1 MLSRQFLL
9 DFKRAT
15 EGKWKTQE
23 LNPHIY
29 GFQFQAGTCW
39 NPGLT
44 NTEISMYQEEVK
56 VVFSDD
62 FREFLTVMNGTDL
75 PTRNIYG
82 NSGEPPCDSVGVY
95 SYPRDVHIV
104 MSMIANV
111 DANRDRLT
119 ETLAGEGFVLSA
131 NGKLMPIFSHRYVV
145 CDCPNGPSPVLSI
158 CDSEDAIV
166 YGHSLQEY
174 LKREFLKS

>member
-1 MLSRQFLL
+1 
-9 DFKRAT
+9 
-15 EGKWKTQE
+15 
-23 LNPHIY
+23 
-29 GFQFQAGTCW
+29 
-39 NPGLT
+39 
-44 NTEISMYQEEVK
+44 
-56 VVFSDD
+56 
-62 FREFLTVMNGTDL
+62 
-75 PTRNIYG
+75 
-82 NSGEPPCDSVGVY
+82 
-95 SYPRDVHIV
+95 